1 MSIYTRGGDTGDTS
15 LADGTRVPKS
25 SACVEAYG
33 SVDEANSAVGLAR
46 AGVADEVLSA
56 VLEFV
61 QHKLFNCSSLLATPP
76 QARGERTPRIAETDV
91 AFLERAID
99 RFEEACGPMTAF
111 VLECG
116 CETAARLH
124 VARAAVRKA
133 ERRCVA
139 LHAEQPVD
147 PQVLAFLNRCSD
159 LLFSAA
165 RYANVSASCAEQ
177 HWDPE
182 APVPEI

>member
-25 SACVEAYG
+25 SARVEAYG

-46 AGVADEVLSA
+46 VAIADKLLSA
-56 VLEFV
+56 ILEFV
-61 QHKLFNCSSLLATPP
+61 QQKLFNCSSLLATPAE
-76 QARGERTPRIAETDV
+76 ARGERTPRITDADV

-99 RFEEACGPMTAF
+99 RFEEACGPMTGF

-133 ERRCVA
+133 ERRVVA
-139 LHAEQPVD
+139 MNAEQPVD
-147 PQVLAFLNRCSD
+147 PQILAFLNRCSD

-165 RYANVSASCAEQ
+165 RYANTLASCAEQ
-177 HWDPE
+177 HWDPK
-182 APVPEI
+182 APAPEI